1 MGIVWENTTPGDILR
16 IFCAGIGPLQLGVV
30 LVLFFSMNTVG
41 IKNIMSIMWG
51 NTMAPGT
58 EFPCIFCAGIGPL
71 QLGVVL
77 VFIDIYK
84 RWCYKILGSDDEVT
98 HVSSL
103 MGPTGVFICITL

>member
-1 MGIVWENTTPGDILR
+1 MIHHFSV
-16 IFCAGIGPLQLGVV
+16 
-30 LVLFFSMNTVG
+30 FFPTKTVG
-41 IKNIMSIMWG
+41 IHLGVMWE
-51 NTMAPGT
+51 NSSPGT
-58 EFPCIFCAGIGPL
+58 ELSRIFCAGIGPL